1 MSDPVSQDAARTA
14 VTGIALR
21 AGVTLSA
28 GEVEAAVAL
37 VLGIINL
44 ATGQALKRAAA
55 AGRAAADAVT
65 TVEQANAVLEAA
77 AAAQESK

>member
-1 MSDPVSQDAARTA
+1 
-14 VTGIALR
+14 
-21 AGVTLSA
+21 VTLSA